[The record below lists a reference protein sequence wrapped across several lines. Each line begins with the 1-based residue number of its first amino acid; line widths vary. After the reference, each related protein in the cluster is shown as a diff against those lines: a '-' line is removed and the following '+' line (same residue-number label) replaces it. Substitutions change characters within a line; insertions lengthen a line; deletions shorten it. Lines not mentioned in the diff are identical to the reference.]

1 MQIHNIKDIKK
12 NIFMI
17 QQLTS
22 ICISKEHELIQKYF
36 GNIVQENLAKAENIG
51 DYDIELPKRI
61 EEEYLAFL
69 KEVWNENAS
78 DDPRTFEEIIDQR
91 HRTEQLTENKRIAT
105 HNAYNE
111 AKRISLWERLTKT
124 NHEDVAN
131 YKGILKDYTEA
142 LLMEIRC
149 DFLEDIGNK

>member
-1 MQIHNIKDIKK
+1 MATNYITEKCEK
-12 NIFMI
+12 
-17 QQLTS
+17 
-22 ICISKEHELIQKYF
+22 KEHELIQKYF

-69 KEVWNENAS
+69 KEIWKENAS
-78 DDPRTFEEIIDQR
+78 GDPRTFEEIIDQR

-105 HNAYNE
+105 HNAYYE

-149 DFLEDIGNK
+149 DFLEDILNK

>member
-22 ICISKEHELIQKYF
+22 ICISKERELIQKYF

-51 DYDIELPKRI
+51 DYDIGLPKRI

-69 KEVWNENAS
+69 KEVWKENAS

-91 HRTEQLTENKRIAT
+91 HRTEQLTENKRNAT

>member
-1 MQIHNIKDIKK
+1 MATNYITEKCEK
-12 NIFMI
+12 
-17 QQLTS
+17 
-22 ICISKEHELIQKYF
+22 KEHELIQKYF
-36 GNIVQENLAKAENIG
+36 GNIVQENLAKADKIG
-51 DYDIELPKRI
+51 DYDIGLPKRI

-69 KEVWNENAS
+69 REIWKENAS